1 MKSLA
6 LFFAF
11 WMILFIQVRAQEDYV
26 IGAPKSI
33 KAEQTPKPKQFK
45 TKDLSWGALDSKC
58 KTTVVKSGKWFKFYP
73 LSRKLRIRVSTGMN
87 WGDLTFPFIYI
98 GRIDTVEGIE
108 ILKEVSCQK
117 ATDEQ
122 GDFVLDVYG
131 IERDKKYLVL
141 IGGSGGEETFALN
154 LTHRFSSPEPE
165 KAKVEEPEKPKK
177 VEIDPSKA
185 RIFGRIKGP
194 DKKPLQGFEV
204 ELLSDDLVVVDE
216 YTTYAQGVYRFFNI
230 DPHSILLVR
239 MTEDDAD
246 LDIKMFLYDHKGQV
260 IGKAR
265 KLGHRMYSFHPRD
278 HFFRQITVLTAK
290 DVVVDVTQNESGMG
304 GKVVDRETF
313 LIGKEGVTVGL
324 YSADKSLLTQA
335 VTDSDGRFEFANLE
349 KKEYVVKV
357 DHNPDKDYVE
367 IVLVDDLNVPYSG
380 ANSDTR
386 DDDGYFRFEK
396 LPEQEVQLKRMEAVD
411 HGPMKVRDLKHL
423 EDIDQPLTLETIK
436 FKSNSSEL
444 SVANNEELNL
454 LAIAMESQ
462 ASVTIKI
469 MGHTDN
475 VGSEGDNMV
484 LSLDRSETVK
494 KYLVAKGIDA
504 GRIKC
509 EGFGSL
515 RPLMANDTPAGREHN
530 RRVEIEVVH

>member
-1 MKSLA
+1 ML
-6 LFFAF
+6 
-11 WMILFIQVRAQEDYV
+11 
-26 IGAPKSI
+26 
-33 KAEQTPKPKQFK
+33 
-45 TKDLSWGALDSKC
+45 
-58 KTTVVKSGKWFKFYP
+58 
-73 LSRKLRIRVSTGMN
+73 
-87 WGDLTFPFIYI
+87 
-98 GRIDTVEGIE
+98 
-108 ILKEVSCQK
+108 
-117 ATDEQ
+117 
-122 GDFVLDVYG
+122 
-131 IERDKKYLVL
+131 
-141 IGGSGGEETFALN
+141 
-154 LTHRFSSPEPE
+154 
-165 KAKVEEPEKPKK
+165 
-177 VEIDPSKA
+177 
-185 RIFGRIKGP
+185 
-194 DKKPLQGFEV
+194 
-204 ELLSDDLVVVDE
+204 
-216 YTTYAQGVYRFFNI
+216 
-230 DPHSILLVR
+230 PHSR
-239 MTEDDAD
+239 NFAKPSE
-246 LDIKMFLYDHKGQV
+246 
-260 IGKAR
+260 R
-265 KLGHRMYSFHPRD
+265 K
-278 HFFRQITVLTAK
+278 
-290 DVVVDVTQNESGMG
+290 
-304 GKVVDRETF
+304 VDRETF